1 MNNSQSF
8 VLSINLEVMPLNSP
22 DLSISRQ
29 IAAARKQFLWNSHSS
44 HMTTSGNH
52 AGPRYRRPLLLPR
65 LADEIC
71 FPLPST
77 MPGRGPVSP
86 GCRRRVTR
94 RLRLTLIWRA
104 FPQPSR
110 QVDPRPYCVTS
121 LWWVSISGAGL
132 FPAVRFSHQLS
143 FVLGT
148 HCLVLPL
155 ALCQGTGF
163 CYPGFHGSQHAP
175 RAIRNCFPLLE
186 LPLQGPGGACGER
199 RGQTP
204 QSGTKAR
211 RRVLNG
217 WYGGASFQIIRRRAR
232 KSAVRGSWRSAP
244 RRGGAPPA
252 LVNY

>member
-1 MNNSQSF
+1 MF
-8 VLSINLEVMPLNSP
+8 SP
-22 DLSISRQ
+22 PEHL
-29 IAAARKQFLWNSHSS
+29 
-44 HMTTSGNH
+44 
-52 AGPRYRRPLLLPR
+52 
-65 LADEIC
+65 
-71 FPLPST
+71 
-77 MPGRGPVSP
+77 PGRGPVSP

-175 RAIRNCFPLLE
+175 CAIRNCYPLLE
-186 LPLQGPGGACGER
+186 LPLQGSPGGVAGKR
-199 RGQTP
+199 RHKPP
-204 QSGTKAR
+204 QSIWLSDWLKLAHSPSLGKKCGTGRLA
-211 RRVLNG
+211 
-217 WYGGASFQIIRRRAR
+217 
-232 KSAVRGSWRSAP
+232 SAP